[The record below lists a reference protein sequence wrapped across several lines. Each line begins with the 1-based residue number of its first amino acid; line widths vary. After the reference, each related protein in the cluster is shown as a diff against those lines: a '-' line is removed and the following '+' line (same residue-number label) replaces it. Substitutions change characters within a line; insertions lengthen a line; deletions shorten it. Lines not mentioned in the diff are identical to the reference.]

1 LKKTIISRKYSWYLA
16 KVTASIKNFKN
27 IVVTNE
33 ETIKKYNLQPGRY
46 IKISN
51 LLQSPPKKR
60 FLDKFILIPYFQE
73 IMGNYWLL
81 QDVIQS
87 FVNKTYQYVDKEYIS
102 QIINLMNCFCQT
114 STNRNSLQLKELLDF
129 NEQDKDQMNIAL
141 PESWLHEN
149 NVDLGEIVVL
159 RNDFPSP
166 VIL

>member
-1 LKKTIISRKYSWYLA
+1 MKKSIISRKYCWYLA
-16 KVTASIKNFKN
+16 KVTASIKNFEN

-51 LLQSPPKKR
+51 LLQSTPKKR

-73 IMGNYWLL
+73 IVSNYWLL
-81 QDVIQS
+81 QDIIQS

-102 QIINLMNCFCQT
+102 QIIKLMNCFYQT
-114 STNRNSLQLKELLDF
+114 STSKSGLRLKELLDF
-129 NEQDKDQMNIAL
+129 GEQDKEQMKIAL
-141 PESWLHEN
+141 PESWLTEHN
-149 NVDLGEIVVL
+149 IDLGEIVVL